1 MNEDPQSYVTE
12 INGCISTAA
21 KRLFFLLN
29 KRKKNKKISIFFNLL

>member
-21 KRLFFLLN
+21 KRLFILF
-29 KRKKNKKISIFFNLL
+29 NKKEKIKNFNFF